1 MLTMPVEVVVSEW
14 TDGSPGPVE
23 KFPAP
28 VRFFDLVLEVVILP
42 ETRPEIGVV
51 KLLRA

>member
-1 MLTMPVEVVVSEW
+1 MPVEVVVSEW
-14 TDGSPGPVE
+14 TNGSPSAVE
-23 KFPAP
+23 KLPAA

-42 ETRPEIGVV
+42 ETRSAIGVI